1 MKPLSHPRRFSCLCS
16 TLGALVGL
24 ALAAGCGRSAA
35 PPDAAALLQEGWNKF
50 RLGEYDQSLKMF
62 DRALAMPELA
72 AEARVQALHGKA
84 TVCDL
89 RQPVPSQD
97 DEQAAALYREVIAA
111 NPEHDLAAWS
121 SLALARM
128 QHLLPVDQEPDLAA
142 VRAAYQEVIDR
153 YPRHLAGQEALIH
166 QQSTLIMTLDTND
179 TRAAVA
185 NLEKFLQT
193 QPDTRFA
200 AAAWALLAQGFE
212 TLGEPD
218 RQLEARIRE
227 IETLEIDPSSP
238 AASDLSLRYW
248 QVATTAEF
256 LAGRLDLARTYY
268 RKLIDEYPLDY
279 RKFGAKQALARMDR
293 LEESLRAKAAP

>member
-1 MKPLSHPRRFSCLCS
+1 MKPLSHPRRFSFLCS
-16 TLGALVGL
+16 TLGALAGL

-62 DRALAMPELA
+62 DRALAIPELA

-111 NPEHDLAAWS
+111 DPGHDLAAWS
-121 SLALARM
+121 SLALTRM
-128 QHLLPVDQEPDLAA
+128 QHLLPVDQEPDFAA

-153 YPRHLAGQEALIH
+153 YPNHLAGQEALIH
-166 QQSTLIMTLDTND
+166 QQSTWIMTLDTNA

-185 NLEKFLQT
+185 NLEKFLQAR
-193 QPDTRFA
+193 PDTRFA

>member
-1 MKPLSHPRRFSCLCS
+1 MSPWLHSPHSARTALPLAAV
-16 TLGALVGL
+16 LGLL
-24 ALAAGCGRSAA
+24 LAAGCTRPAV
-35 PPDAAALLQEGWNKF
+35 PPDAGRRVQEGWSKF
-50 RLGEYDQSLKMF
+50 RLGEYDQALKVF
-62 DRALAMPELA
+62 DQVLEIPNLAPEVRL
-72 AEARVQALHGKA
+72 QALHGKA
-84 TVCDL
+84 TACDL

-97 DEQAAALYREVIAA
+97 DGQAAELYRQVIAE
-111 NPEHDLAAWS
+111 NPAHDLAAWS

-128 QHLLPVDQEPDLAA
+128 LHLLPVDQEPDYDA
-142 VRAAYQEVIDR
+142 VRAAYQDVIDR
-153 YPRHLAGQEALIH
+153 YPRHPAGQEAFIH
-166 QQSTLIMTLDTND
+166 QQSTLVMTLDTNQ

-185 NLEKFLQT
+185 NLEEFLKT
-193 QPDTRFA
+193 RPDSKFA

-248 QVATTAEF
+248 QIATTAEF
-256 LAGRLDLARTYY
+256 LAGRLGIARTYY

-293 LEESLRAKAAP
+293 LEQSLLAKEAP